1 MTAAARPAGISLWL
15 ALVRPG
21 DGDRY
26 RPLVS
31 AAEAATGDRLRLAAA
46 RDRWVT
52 SRALL
57 RHVAAHLDRP
67 IGAQVLRR
75 CAACGRD
82 DHGAPDLG
90 DGLYTSLAKT
100 DRCVV
105 VAVGDGPIG
114 VDIESVDGVVPP
126 STAVFTEAERRLMT
140 FVTAEERVA
149 RWTAKEAIGKLSG
162 LGLGQADN
170 TVVPRL
176 AGARWVGASDAR
188 GEECGV
194 RTVDVGPGQVA
205 ALAARRPAD
214 PHTSWVVPSSPTPPD
229 WNKSIDEPGPS
240 VVLFDWQGT
249 SLAPAAPALVR
260 KALSMEGAHR

>member
-1 MTAAARPAGISLWL
+1 MTTVGRPAGISLWL

-21 DGDRY
+21 DGERY

-31 AAEAATGDRLRLAAA
+31 AAEAATGDRLRLRAA
-46 RDRWVT
+46 RDRWFT

-57 RHVAAHLDRP
+57 RHVGAHLGRP
-67 IGAQVLRR
+67 LGARVLRR
-75 CAACGRD
+75 CAACGSD

-162 LGLGQADN
+162 LGLRQADN
-170 TVVPRL
+170 TVVSHL
-176 AGARWVGASDAR
+176 AGARWVEASDAR

-194 RTVDVGPGQVA
+194 RTVDVGPGLVA
-205 ALAARRPAD
+205 ALAARHPAEA
-214 PHTSWVVPSSPTPPD
+214 HTSWVVPSGAGPPV
-229 WNKSIDEPGPS
+229 WNKSFDESG
-240 VVLFDWQGT
+240 
-249 SLAPAAPALVR
+249 
-260 KALSMEGAHR
+260 LSMV